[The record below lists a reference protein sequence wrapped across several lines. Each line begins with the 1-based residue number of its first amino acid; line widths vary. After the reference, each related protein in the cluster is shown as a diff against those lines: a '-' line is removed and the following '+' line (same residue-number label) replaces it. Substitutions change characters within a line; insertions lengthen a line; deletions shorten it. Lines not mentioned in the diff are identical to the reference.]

1 MRHCLAINPNNKM
14 IILYITTMK
23 DMVYKKIIEAIF
35 IGLCVGIFCGSA
47 YGWLNITSN
56 ADNLRGISGGTSDWA
71 DVRMGFEKTKAALLG
86 LAIGAFSA
94 IISYFALSTEEEKE

>member
-1 MRHCLAINPNNKM
+1 
-14 IILYITTMK
+14 
-23 DMVYKKIIEAIF
+23 MV
-35 IGLCVGIFCGSA
+35 CVGIFCGSA